1 MVTIEQWQTV
11 VGAPNYEVVQAGSY
25 ELLDLVLCRRKVDTN
40 GPTCQFL
47 AATVIGQDPNE
58 VSE

>member
-1 MVTIEQWQTV
+1 MVTVEQWQTV
-11 VGAPNYEVVQAGSY
+11 VGAPDYEVVQAGDY
-25 ELLDLVLCRRKVDTN
+25 ELLSLVLCRRKVDTN

-47 AATVIGQDPNE
+47 AATVVGQDPNE